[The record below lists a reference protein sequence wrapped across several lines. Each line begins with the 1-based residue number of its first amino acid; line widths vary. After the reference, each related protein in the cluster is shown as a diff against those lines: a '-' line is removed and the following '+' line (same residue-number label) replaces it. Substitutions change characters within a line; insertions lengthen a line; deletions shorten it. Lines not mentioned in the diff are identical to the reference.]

1 MQSSEFAA
9 IENEGSFLAGG
20 GEMGALMR
28 AHDWSNSPLGSPSKW
43 PQSLRSIVGLMLG
56 SNFPMFLAW
65 GDELGFLYNDGYR
78 DVLGAKHPLALGRPF
93 QEIWSEI
100 WSDVS
105 PLIDEAFAGEA
116 SYREDLPLLMH
127 RNGFDEQTYFT
138 FSYSPVRDESG
149 LVAGV
154 FCACTETTSRVLLER
169 RQAHQLEIEGALLS
183 TQSPTEI
190 MSTAAAMLGR
200 HLGAQRVGYAE
211 IQPDDTTAILSHCYA
226 DGVEPLLGAHP
237 LDGFGAESIRRQ
249 RRGLSDACDDV
260 LEDLDQASAMWA
272 QIETRS
278 YVSVPLIRDGQFRAS
293 MYVNCREPRRWLP
306 EEVAFIEAVAARTWD
321 AVERTRAEASLRE
334 SEAFWRIF
342 FENMHEG
349 FASCEMVYD
358 ANGRA
363 VDFRYLEVNAAAARL
378 IGFPREQILGHVA
391 SIAIPGIEPWWT
403 ETYAR
408 VVETGEPTHFE
419 YEIASIGQWFEVYA
433 YRTEPGRFGAL
444 FLNITERRRT
454 EAELR
459 ELNATLEER
468 VAERTSE
475 LLQAQEALRQ
485 SQKLEAMGQLTGGV
499 AHDFNNLL
507 SPIIGG
513 LDLLQR
519 RGIGDERAQR
529 MIEGALQSAERAK
542 TLVQRLLAFARRQ
555 PLQPTAI
562 DLVALVT
569 GMAELV
575 SSTSG
580 PQIKV
585 LVDVPSGLPP
595 ALADANQ
602 LEMAV
607 LNLSV
612 NSRDAMPD
620 GGTLTISASLENVGQ
635 GHRSDL
641 PPADYIRLAVADTGI
656 GMDEETR
663 KRAIEPFYST
673 KGVGRGTG
681 LGLSMVHGLAAQLG
695 GALSIQSRVGLGTAV
710 ELWLPIARTGLE
722 GQVVVPEVELRV
734 ASGKALVVDDEELVR
749 ASTAEM
755 VSDLGYEVFEASSGE
770 EALHLL
776 EAGLR
781 PDLVVTDHLMP
792 GMSGT
797 VLARAVRAQL
807 PSARLLI
814 VSGYAEADGVPADLP
829 RLAKPF
835 RRGDLAAAVA
845 DLGRVDIVGEPQL
858 GGDEA

>member
-9 IENEGSFLAGG
+9 GESEGRFLAGG

-28 AHDWSNSPLGSPSKW
+28 AHDWSNSPLGSPSTW

-78 DVLGAKHPLALGRPF
+78 DVLGAKHPHALGRRF
-93 QEIWSEI
+93 QDVWAEI

-105 PLIDEAFAGEA
+105 PLIDEALAGEA

-138 FSYSPVRDESG
+138 FSYSPVRDEAG
-149 LVAGV
+149 RVAGV
-154 FCACTETTSRVLLER
+154 FCACTETTARVLLER
-169 RQAHQLEIEGALLS
+169 RQARQLEIEGALLS
-183 TQSPTEI
+183 ARSATEI
-190 MSTAAAMLGR
+190 MNTAAAMLGQ

-211 IQPDDTTAILSHCYA
+211 IQADGTTAVLSHCYA
-226 DGVEPLLGAHP
+226 DGVEPLLGAYP
-237 LDGFGAESIRRQ
+237 LDSFGAESIRRQ
-249 RRGLSDACDDV
+249 RQGLSDACDDV
-260 LEDLDQASAMWA
+260 LEVPGQVSATWA
-272 QIETRS
+272 GIESRS
-278 YVSVPLIRDGQFRAS
+278 YVSVPLIRDGHFRAT
-293 MYVNCREPRRWLP
+293 MYVNCREARRWPP

-321 AVERTRAEASLRE
+321 AVERARAEASLRE
-334 SEAFWRIF
+334 SEAFWRTF

-358 ANGRA
+358 TNSHA
-363 VDFRYLEVNAAAARL
+363 VDFRYLTVNAAAARL
-378 IGFPREQILGHVA
+378 IGFPREQIVGHVA
-391 SIAIPGIEPWWT
+391 SVAIPGIEPWWT
-403 ETYAR
+403 DTYAR

-468 VAERTSE
+468 VVERTSE

-519 RGIGDERAQR
+519 RGVGDERAQR

-562 DLVALVT
+562 DLAALVT

-585 LVDVPSGLPP
+585 LVDVPSGLPL

-635 GHRSDL
+635 GHRSHL

-663 KRAIEPFYST
+663 SRAIEPFYST

-710 ELWLPIARTGLE
+710 ELWLPIARTGLA
-722 GQVVVPEVELRV
+722 GQVVAPEVELRV

-749 ASTAEM
+749 TSTAEM
-755 VSDLGYEVFEASSGE
+755 LSDLGYEVVEAGSGE
-770 EALHLL
+770 EAIHLL
-776 EAGLR
+776 AAGLR

-797 VLARAVRAQL
+797 ALARAVRAQL

-814 VSGYAEADGVPADLP
+814 VSGYAEAEGVPADLP

-835 RRGDLAAAVA
+835 RRGDLAAALA
-845 DLGRVDIVGEPQL
+845 DLGT
-858 GGDEA
+858 